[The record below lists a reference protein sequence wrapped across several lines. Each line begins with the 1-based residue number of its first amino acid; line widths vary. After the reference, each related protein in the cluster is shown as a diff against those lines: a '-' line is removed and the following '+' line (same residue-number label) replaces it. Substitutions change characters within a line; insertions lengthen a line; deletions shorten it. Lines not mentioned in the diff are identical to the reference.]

1 MSGTNSKHQILLLRP
16 LFPFLDAALSPI
28 YDFLRSWESPL
39 PLPDFLSSHAARCRV
54 ILSSGPNPPAVS
66 VEIISLLPELRLVV
80 ATSAGVNHI
89 DLDACRRRGV
99 RVANAGSVFSA
110 DVADY
115 AVGMAIDV
123 LRRISAAD
131 RYVRRGLWALKGG
144 YPLGSKVGG
153 KRIGIVG
160 LGSIG
165 SEVAKRLEAF
175 GCIIMYNSRSQK
187 PSVPYKY
194 FSNVRDLAVES
205 DVLVLSCSLTA
216 ETHHLINRDILLAL
230 GKNGVLINIG
240 RGALVDEKELVRCL
254 MEGVI
259 GGAGLDV
266 FENEPH
272 VPKELFHMD
281 NVVLSSHRAVI
292 TPESIDDLCEVVI
305 GNLEAFFANRE
316 LLTPISL

>member
-1 MSGTNSKHQILLLRP
+1 MSGTNSKHQILLFRP
-16 LFPFLDAALSPI
+16 LFPFLHAALSPI
-28 YDFLRSWESPL
+28 YDLLQSWESPL
-39 PLPDFLSSHAARCRV
+39 PLPAFLSSHAARCRV

-66 VEIISLLPELRLVV
+66 VDIISLLPDLRLIL

-99 RVANAGSVFSA
+99 RVANAGAVFSA

-123 LRRISAAD
+123 LRQISAAD

-175 GCIIMYNSRSQK
+175 GCIIMYNSRLQK

-216 ETHHLINRDILLAL
+216 ETHHIINRDILLAL

-305 GNLEAFFANRE
+305 RNLEAFFANRE